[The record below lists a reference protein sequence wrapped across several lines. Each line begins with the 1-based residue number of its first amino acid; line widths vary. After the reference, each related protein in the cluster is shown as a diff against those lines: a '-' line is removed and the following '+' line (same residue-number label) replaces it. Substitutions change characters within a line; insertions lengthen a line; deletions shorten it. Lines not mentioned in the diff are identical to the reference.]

1 MSVCNPA
8 GRAANEA
15 WAGRT
20 EGRRRDEESAMLVKA
35 WSEPWLDW
43 RRHVVALIR
52 VDFRE
57 VLQDVGEDDI
67 DWDAWRPLYEAG
79 RSPKAA
85 VDSAFLRAP

>member
-1 MSVCNPA
+1 
-8 GRAANEA
+8 
-15 WAGRT
+15 
-20 EGRRRDEESAMLVKA
+20 MLVKA

-52 VDFRE
+52 MDFRE
-57 VLQDVGEDDI
+57 VLQDVGDDDI